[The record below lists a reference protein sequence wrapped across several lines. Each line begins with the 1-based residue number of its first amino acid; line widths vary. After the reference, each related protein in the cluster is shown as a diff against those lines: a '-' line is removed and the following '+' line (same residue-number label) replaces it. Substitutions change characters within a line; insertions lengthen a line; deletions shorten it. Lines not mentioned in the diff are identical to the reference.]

1 MKMQGKAI
9 LILPESNP
17 EKTEG
22 GIHIPATVK
31 EQPLI
36 GRVVDCGPGCED
48 VEIGNRV
55 QYNRKGSSVLTIE
68 DVDYHF
74 IVEDQIAYIYE

>member
-1 MKMQGKAI
+1 MRTQGKAI

-17 EKTEG
+17 EQTEG

-36 GRVVDCGPGCED
+36 GKVVDCGNGCEE
-48 VEIGNRV
+48 VRIGNRV
-55 QYNRKGSSVLTIE
+55 QYNRKGSSIINIDNVE
-68 DVDYHF
+68 HHF
-74 IVEDQIAYIYE
+74 ITEDQINYIYE